1 MVRYNQKMLSLIF
14 RNGDLTMDWKK
25 FGILMPFFI
34 FVGLLLTLIVPPG
47 FKFVGLTTGGL
58 FLITY
63 IIWVRVDKK

>member
-1 MVRYNQKMLSLIF
+1 
-14 RNGDLTMDWKK
+14 MDWKK